1 MQQYCWLKKIPNRFK
16 NYWLALL
23 ASVISVSFFIRSWPA
38 KADDIPVF
46 RIEFND
52 GVIMP
57 LFLEVPANTTF
68 KIELLNTGQTPVEF
82 ESIELRKEKVLAPQ
96 SQSFLVIKR
105 LSPGDYKFFDD
116 FHLDMPYAII
126 RAVTK

>member
-1 MQQYCWLKKIPNRFK
+1 MQQYSGLKKTLNRCTNF
-16 NYWLALL
+16 WLALL
-23 ASVISVSFFIRSWPA
+23 ASIISVSFFIRSWSA
-38 KADDIPVF
+38 KADDMPVF

-52 GVIMP
+52 GVIRP
-57 LFLEVPANTTF
+57 LLLEVPAETTF

-116 FHLDMPYAII
+116 FHLDMPYAVI